1 MPDECERGTAR
12 DVFSRV
18 TCCGCPVQEMGVAS
32 LTLAGLVVGFIPLRS
47 RLVVGGIGGIRGVG
61 YKGIEGSQK

>member
-1 MPDECERGTAR
+1 MSSLG
-12 DVFSRV
+12 SRV
-18 TCCGCPVQEMGVAS
+18 AVVQAMVVAS